1 MIRATI
7 ALLGV
12 ALYILLAGPLTILI
26 TWVFKT
32 HHFLYNVSRM
42 GARLALFLAGGTLTI
57 YGREKIQEGQNYI
70 FMPNHQSNVDPV
82 AVFLAIPRDVKAI
95 AKKEFFRAPLL
106 GLACRVERFIPVDR
120 KNHTSAVESIEQ
132 AIRQLQAGDSFLIYP
147 EGTRTRTGEMG
158 EFRKGGFIAAIR
170 SKVPVV
176 PMTLDGCY
184 EMMRKGEFKIRP
196 GHIKIIF
203 HDPIDVSGYSLDDR
217 DQLIERVRTAI
228 ASGLEQDQRS
238 QVQSPISQSE
248 GSQTV

>member
-7 ALLGV
+7 AVLGV
-12 ALYILLAGPLTILI
+12 GLYILLVGPLAILV

-32 HHFLYNVSRM
+32 HHFLYNVGRT

-57 YGREKIQEGQNYI
+57 YGRGKIPNDQNYI

-95 AKKEFFRAPLL
+95 AKKEFFRTPLL

-120 KNHTSAVESIEQ
+120 KNHASAVESIEQ

-147 EGTRTRTGEMG
+147 EGTRTKTGMMG

-170 SKVPVV
+170 SGVPVV

-196 GHIKIIF
+196 GHIKLTF

-217 DQLIERVRTAI
+217 DELMERVRAAI
-228 ASGLEQDQRS
+228 ASGLGEEPLS
-238 QVQSPISQSE
+238 PAQSPVSQSE
-248 GSQTV
+248 GSGTV